1 MYIYFIYMYA
11 CMLSF
16 PLHTEQSFFASD
28 LRELQGVSK
37 QIYFLFHIVAQHV
50 TGSQSNFHLKVGFV
64 VF

>member
-1 MYIYFIYMYA
+1 
-11 CMLSF
+11 MLSF

-37 QIYFLFHIVAQHV
+37 QIYFLFHIVAQHA